1 MSRRVGLVLLVAVA
15 SAGCG
20 GSGGGAGS
28 TLPSMEGSVPTWS
41 ETIPSTEVAS
51 TDAPVVT
58 ASPDTLP
65 PATTEAAP
73 SLPPVSLIDLAAPG
87 AISGVSELLSPVNE
101 IVAGNIFEAPVWAV
115 KDSQVYEVRRSA
127 SPNYADPSGHTV
139 IDKIAVVTDAPG
151 DNESILNA
159 VAADVSAAVGLH
171 VSEPVTEDRDGV
183 SITIAVVGD
192 YGTEVLV
199 TVAVSTIPDTEFHAV
214 SIERQANVPGAFVQ
228 PAQIVEFVSTEAP
241 ALVAATPD
249 TVMTGWDFEDGL
261 NMFDGAPQH
270 SRTVI
275 YRTGNDYASVMSGL
289 VAVLPGWD
297 VSDDSTFGYFSSPDN
312 STSIA
317 VAPSGDGGVNITVAV
332 TG

>member
-1 MSRRVGLVLLVAVA
+1 MRVMSRRVGLVLLVAVVA
-15 SAGCG
+15 SGCG
-20 GSGGGAGS
+20 GGGGGAVS
-28 TLPSMEGSVPTWS
+28 TLPPIDPSLPTWS
-41 ETIPSTEVAS
+41 ETIPSTEVAA
-51 TDAPVVT
+51 TDAPVVPSSVMPT
-58 ASPDTLP
+58 
-65 PATTEAAP
+65 TTEVVVP
-73 SLPPVSLIDLAAPG
+73 VVSLIDLESPG
-87 AISGVSELLSPVNE
+87 AISGVSDLLTPVDAV
-101 IVAGNIFEAPVWAV
+101 VAGNTFDADMWTI
-115 KDSQVYEVRRSA
+115 KDAQVYEVRRSA
-127 SPNYADPSGHTV
+127 SPNYADPTGHTV

-151 DNESILNA
+151 DNESILKA
-159 VAADVSAAVGLH
+159 VTERIAADTGLD
-171 VSEPVTEDRDGV
+171 VSEASTEDRDGV
-183 SITIAVVGD
+183 SITVAVVGD